1 MLKKRARILEK
12 SRSPYQTN
20 GARFQLCPL
29 YLKTE
34 NSDISRHKH
43 HHGFLQFLHNK
54 SKINFNPHLII
65 IIEYKIS
72 SEK

>member
-1 MLKKRARILEK
+1 MLKKRARI
-12 SRSPYQTN
+12 PYQTN
-20 GARFQLCPL
+20 GACFQLCPL

-43 HHGFLQFLHNK
+43 HSFLQFLHNK
-54 SKINFNPHLII
+54 SKLNFNPQLII